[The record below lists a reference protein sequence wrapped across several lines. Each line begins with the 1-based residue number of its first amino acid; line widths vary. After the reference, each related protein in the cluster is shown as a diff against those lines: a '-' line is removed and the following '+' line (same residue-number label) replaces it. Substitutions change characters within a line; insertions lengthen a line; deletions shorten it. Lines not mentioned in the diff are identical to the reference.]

1 MHYSWLHKTDPNT
14 VQVPISV
21 TTCYHKDIHLTPQ
34 SSTGI
39 YFYVRM
45 NSTDTLT
52 HYQTIRNLLF

>member
-21 TTCYHKDIHLTPQ
+21 TTYYHKDIHLTPQ
-34 SSTGI
+34 SSI